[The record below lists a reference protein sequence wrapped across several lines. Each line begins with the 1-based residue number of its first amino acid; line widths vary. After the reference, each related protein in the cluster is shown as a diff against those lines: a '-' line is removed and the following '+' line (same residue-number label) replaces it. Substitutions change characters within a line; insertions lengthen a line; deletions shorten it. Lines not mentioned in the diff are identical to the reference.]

1 MNERGQELVRSVTA
15 HEVCLLLYIENDLG
29 KEQFLMAE
37 EQAAVLVDENNPVFT
52 MNAPERLNMSNT
64 DIHQLYGK
72 VDLNPRD
79 DVVAG
84 SYGTWT
90 LTYTA
95 GKKGVATGGRIRI
108 YTDSDS
114 DRATPQMDD
123 PAGAD
128 YLTIEASKAAQI
140 GVLVQSV
147 LSVMLV
153 VNGRALQPGEQVAVT
168 YGDRNEG
175 GPGFRSQTFQE
186 ARHYFWVDV
195 DAAGD
200 GKIVTLPEPPYLN
213 IVGGTAEKL
222 VAIVPSMVLAGEEF
236 QIQIRAEDA
245 WGNPAA
251 AYWGTVAIQS
261 GNMRVPTER
270 LTFDDTDK
278 GLQWIDGC
286 TVTQTGI
293 HRLTVVDEKAGLTT
307 QSNPTLCQET
317 KPRYNLYW
325 GDSHGGQI
333 AMAEKISDFFQYAR
347 DVAAIHF
354 AGYQRNDH
362 VLSKRDWA
370 LQQAA
375 ERAYDQPGRF
385 VALPGYE
392 WSANTSR
399 GGHHNVYFRR
409 HDQPIRRSDHTGL
422 ADKSD
427 ADTDLYHIQD
437 VYEAFRNSDAVITA
451 HVGGEHSDLTYHDPA
466 LEPAVEVTSDHGTF
480 EWILEEALQRNYK
493 MGFFG
498 GSDSHN
504 GRPGND
510 TPGFQHRRYAKAG
523 LAAVSAPELTISEI
537 LSAYK
542 DRRIYATTGPRIL
555 MHTEAA
561 GHLMGAE
568 FTTSDKPQI
577 SAFIAG
583 TAPFE
588 SVELFRGLEPIY
600 SHPMDRGVDSN
611 RVRILWEGASR
622 KSSYSGVIWEG
633 NLKVAGRRIANVDK
647 IRFDSPRSRVFD
659 VADYGL
665 RWYSVTCGYRS
676 GMILDLAGE
685 NDGELELVVNTSLI
699 TGPLYGES
707 GIHPPRRMS
716 YAPAEKVA
724 ININLTELK
733 KGPVTMEIGGLNR
746 RVTVS
751 LAPTPQEAGEVKF
764 SFADPSPN
772 PGINP
777 YWVRVVQTDMEMAWS
792 SPIYVDYVAQ

>member
-1 MNERGQELVRSVTA
+1 MVR
-15 HEVCLLLYIENDLG
+15 
-29 KEQFLMAE
+29 K
-37 EQAAVLVDENNPVFT
+37 QAAVLVDERNPVFT
-52 MNAPERLNMSNT
+52 TNASEQLNMSNA
-64 DIHQLYGK
+64 DIHQLYGE
-72 VDLNPRD
+72 VRLEPLDE
-79 DVVAG
+79 VVAG

-90 LTYTA
+90 LAYTA
-95 GKKGVATGGRIRI
+95 GEKGVATGGRIRI

-123 PAGAD
+123 SAGAD
-128 YLTIEASKAAQI
+128 YLTIEAPKAAQI

-147 LSVMLV
+147 LSVVLV
-153 VNGRALQPGEQVAVT
+153 VNGRALEPGEQVAVT
-168 YGDRNEG
+168 YGDRSKG

-195 DAAGD
+195 DSAGD
-200 GKIVTLPEPPYLN
+200 GTSVTLPEPPYLS

-222 VAIVPSMVLAGEEF
+222 VVTLPSTVRVGEQF
-236 QIQIRAEDA
+236 QIQVRAEDA

-251 AYWGTVAIQS
+251 AYRGTVAIQS
-261 GNMRVPTER
+261 EAVKVPTER
-270 LTFDDTDK
+270 LTFNKADK
-278 GLQWIDGC
+278 GVQWIEGC
-286 TVTQTGI
+286 TVTQTGV
-293 HRLTVVDEKAGLTT
+293 HRLTAADEKSGLTA
-307 QSNPTLCQET
+307 QSNPTLCEKT
-317 KPRYNLYW
+317 KAPYNLYW

-333 AMAEKISDFFQYAR
+333 AMAEKIPDFFQYAR

-375 ERAYDQPGRF
+375 ERTYDQPGRF

-409 HDQPIRRSDHTGL
+409 HDQPIRRSDHGGL
-422 ADKSD
+422 EDKSD

-437 VYEAFRNSDAVITA
+437 VYEAFRNSDTVITA

-510 TPGFQHRRYAKAG
+510 TPGFQHRRYSKAG
-523 LAAVSAPELTISEI
+523 LAAVYAPELTISDV

-542 DRRIYATTGPRIL
+542 AKRIYATTGARIL

-561 GHLMGAE
+561 GHLMGTE
-568 FTTSDKPQI
+568 FTTSEKPQI
-577 SAFIAG
+577 TVFIAG

-588 SVELFRGLEPIY
+588 SVELFRGLERIY
-600 SHPMDRGVDSN
+600 NHPVDCGADSN

-633 NLKVAGRRIANVDK
+633 KLMVTGRRVANADK

-659 VADYGL
+659 VEDYGL

-676 GMILDLAGE
+676 GIILDLVGD
-685 NDGELELVVNTSLI
+685 NDGELELVVNTSVI

-707 GIHPPRRMS
+707 GINPPRRMS

-724 ININLTELK
+724 VNINLTELK

-751 LAPTPQEAGEVKF
+751 LAPTPQDAGEVKF

-792 SPIYVDYVAQ
+792 SPIYVDHVAQ

>member
-1 MNERGQELVRSVTA
+1 MA
-15 HEVCLLLYIENDLG
+15 
-29 KEQFLMAE
+29 KEQV
-37 EQAAVLVDENNPVFT
+37 QVLVDEKNPVFT
-52 MNAPERLNMSNT
+52 MNASEQLKMSNT
-64 DIHQLYGK
+64 DIHQLYGE
-72 VDLNPRD
+72 VCLEPRD
-79 DVVAG
+79 EVVAG
-84 SYGTWT
+84 SYGTWA

-128 YLTIEASKAAQI
+128 YLTIEAPKAARV

-147 LSVMLV
+147 LSVTLV
-153 VNGRALQPGEQVAVT
+153 VNGRALQSGEQVVVT

-195 DAAGD
+195 DSAGD
-200 GKIVTLPEPPYLN
+200 GKVVTLPEPPYLR
-213 IVGGTAEKL
+213 IVGGQAEKL
-222 VAIVPSMVLAGEEF
+222 VATVPSMVLAGERF
-236 QIQIRAEDA
+236 QIQVRAEDA

-251 AYWGTVAIQS
+251 AYRGTVAIQS
-261 GNMRVPTER
+261 GNVTIPTKQ
-270 LTFDDTDK
+270 LTFGEGDK
-278 GLQWIDGC
+278 GVQWIEGC

-293 HRLTVVDEKAGLTT
+293 HRLTVMDEKVGLTA
-307 QSNPTLCQET
+307 QSNPTLCQEAKT
-317 KPRYNLYW
+317 PYNLYW

-375 ERAYDQPGRF
+375 ERAYNQPGRF

-392 WSANTSR
+392 WSANTNR

-409 HDQPIRRSDHTGL
+409 HDQPIRRSDHSGL
-422 ADKSD
+422 EDKSD
-427 ADTDLYHIQD
+427 ADTDLYHILD
-437 VYEAFRNSDAVITA
+437 VYKAFRNSDTVITA

-466 LEPAVEVTSDHGTF
+466 LEPGVEVTSDHGTF
-480 EWILEEALQRNYK
+480 EWILEEVLQRNYK

-523 LAAVSAPELTISEI
+523 LAAVYAPELTISEV

-542 DRRIYATTGPRIL
+542 DRCIYATTGARIL

-561 GHLMGAE
+561 GHLMGSE
-568 FTTSDKPQI
+568 FSTSEKPKI

-588 SVELFRGLEPIY
+588 SVELFRGLERIY
-600 SHPMDRGVDSN
+600 SHPVDCSVDSN
-611 RVRILWEGASR
+611 RVRVLWEGASR

-633 NLKVAGRRIANVDK
+633 KLRVAGRRIANVDR

-659 VADYGL
+659 VEDYGL

-676 GMILDLAGE
+676 GVILDLAGE
-685 NDGELELVVNTSLI
+685 NDGELELVVNTSMI

-707 GIHPPRRMS
+707 GINPPRRMS

-733 KGPVTMEIGGLNR
+733 KGPATMEIGGLNR

-792 SPIYVDYVAQ
+792 SPIYVDYVAR